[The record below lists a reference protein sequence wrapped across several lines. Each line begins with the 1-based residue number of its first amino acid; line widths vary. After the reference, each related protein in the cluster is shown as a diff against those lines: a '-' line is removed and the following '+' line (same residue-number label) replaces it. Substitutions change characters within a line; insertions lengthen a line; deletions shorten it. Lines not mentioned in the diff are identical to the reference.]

1 MMTPNKFGRILN
13 KLPKEKT
20 ELTKIELSLAGD
32 IKKALNTL
40 RGQVKKADPL
50 EERMIKMDDRVRDLV
65 SKFSDMAKIAEKLQQ
80 EIWKN
85 TDAGKVLLD
94 KTEKAAKEL
103 GVSPTNIEG
112 YSDFKDLRGNAY
124 FSGKRLEDGIFA
136 AKQYN

>member
-1 MMTPNKFGRILN
+1 MMTPNKFGKILD

>member
-1 MMTPNKFGRILN
+1 MMTPNKFGKILD

-20 ELTKIELSLAGD
+20 ELSKIELSLAGD

-85 TDAGKVLLD
+85 TDAGKVLID
-94 KTEKAAKEL
+94 RTEKAAKEL
-103 GVSPTNIEG
+103 GVAPGNIEG
-112 YSDFKDLRGNAY
+112 YFDFKDLRSNAY
-124 FSGKRLEDGIFA
+124 FAGKRLEDGIFA
-136 AKQYN
+136 ADSYK

>member
-1 MMTPNKFGRILN
+1 MTPNKFGKILD

-20 ELTKIELSLAGD
+20 ELSKIELSLAGD

-65 SKFSDMAKIAEKLQQ
+65 SKFSDIAKIAEKLQQ

-94 KTEKAAKEL
+94 RVEKAAKEL

-112 YSDFKDLRGNAY
+112 YADFKDLRGNAY

>member
-1 MMTPNKFGRILN
+1 MTPNKFGKILD

-20 ELTKIELSLAGD
+20 ELSKIELSLAGD

-94 KTEKAAKEL
+94 RVEKAAKEL